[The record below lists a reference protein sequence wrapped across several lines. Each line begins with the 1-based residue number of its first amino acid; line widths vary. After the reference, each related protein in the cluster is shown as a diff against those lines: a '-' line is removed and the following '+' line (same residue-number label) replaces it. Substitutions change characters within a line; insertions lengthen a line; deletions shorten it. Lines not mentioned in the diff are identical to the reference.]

1 MRLSAFRTGFVIVAV
16 ATAFSQSIAPEE
28 VLRRAAANEE
38 KLRAIEKEYSYR
50 QQIEVQALGEG
61 GSVRGQLH
69 RISEITYDD
78 LGNRVERILEFPPS
92 RLMAALGVM
101 KPDFK
106 SFIGVDPF
114 FLTTGELSR
123 YKIKFVERQKIDDI
137 NAFVFDI
144 SPAEEI
150 KRNRRKDK
158 DPPFA
163 GRVWIDDQD
172 FQIVKAEGRAVTHK
186 ESSEQYPKFE
196 YYREYVD
203 DKFWLPSFAYADDVL
218 VFTSYD
224 LPIKMKFNYS
234 NYKRIQRKE

>member
-1 MRLSAFRTGFVIVAV
+1 MRLFAFRTGFVIVAA
-16 ATAFSQSIAPEE
+16 ATALSQSPAPEE

-38 KLRAIEKEYSYR
+38 KLRAIEKEYTYR
-50 QQIEVQALGEG
+50 QQIEAQTMGEG
-61 GSVRGQLH
+61 GSVRGQMH
-69 RISEITYDD
+69 RVSEITYDD

-106 SFIGVDPF
+106 SFLGVDPF
-114 FLTTGELSR
+114 FLTTGELQR

-137 NAFVFDI
+137 NTFAFDL

-150 KRNRRKDK
+150 KRNRSKDK

-172 FQIVKAEGRAVTHK
+172 FQVVKVVGRAVTHK

-203 DKFWLPSFAYADDVL
+203 GKYWLPSFAYVDDVI
-218 VFTSYD
+218 VFTRYD
-224 LPIKMKFNYS
+224 LPIKMKFSYS
-234 NYKRIQRKE
+234 NYRRVQRRE